1 MESMQLKI
9 RLFGI
14 TKDIIGQSWTSVDI
28 PEQAKVQDLLQN
40 LKIAYPGLNK
50 LHSVLVAVNDEYA
63 KPDVTLKPNDEIA
76 LIPPV
81 SGG

>member
-1 MESMQLKI
+1 MQLRI

-14 TKDIIGQSWTSVDI
+14 TKDIIVKTTLEMEAPS
-28 PEQAKVQDLLQN
+28 AARVQDLLQS
-40 LKIAYPGLNK
+40 LQTTYTDLAK
-50 LHSVLVAVNDEYA
+50 LQSVLVAVNDEYA
-63 KPDVTLKPNDEIA
+63 KPDVVLKPNDEIA

>member
-1 MESMQLKI
+1 MQLRI

-14 TKDIIGQSWTSVDI
+14 TKDIIGKTNLEI
-28 PEQAKVQDLLQN
+28 EAPATARVQDLMESLRTT
-40 LKIAYPGLNK
+40 YPDLSK
-50 LHSVLVAVNDEYA
+50 LSSVLVAVNDEYA
-63 KPDVTLKPNDEIA
+63 KPDVVLQANDEIA

>member
-1 MESMQLKI
+1 MQLRI

-14 TKDIIGQSWTSVDI
+14 TKDIIGKTTLEMEAPS
-28 PEQAKVQDLLQN
+28 AARVQDLLQS
-40 LKIAYPGLNK
+40 LQTTYPDLAK
-50 LHSVLVAVNDEYA
+50 LQSVLVAVNDEYA
-63 KPDVTLKPNDEIA
+63 KPDVVLKPNDEIA

>member
-1 MESMQLKI
+1 MQLKI
-9 RLFGI
+9 RLYGI
-14 TKDIIGQSWTSVDI
+14 TKDIIGQTWISLDVPKTS
-28 PEQAKVQDLLQN
+28 KVQDLLYN
-40 LKIAYPGLNK
+40 LKTTYPGLTK

-63 KPDVTLKPNDEIA
+63 KPEFELNANDEIA

>member
-1 MESMQLKI
+1 MQLKI

-14 TKDIIGQSWTSVDI
+14 TKDIIGQTWLSLDI
-28 PEQAKVQDLLQN
+28 PEASKVQDLLHN
-40 LKIAYPGLNK
+40 LQTTYPGLTK

-63 KPDVTLKPNDEIA
+63 KPEITLKPNDEIA

>member
-1 MESMQLKI
+1 MQLKI

-14 TKDIIGQSWTSVDI
+14 TKDIIGQTWISQEIS
-28 PEQAKVQDLLQN
+28 ESAKVQDLLQN
-40 LKIAYPGLNK
+40 LKATYPGLTK

-63 KPDVTLKPNDEIA
+63 KPEVILKPNDEIA

>member
-1 MESMQLKI
+1 MQLNI

-14 TKDIIGQSWTSVDI
+14 SKDIIGQTRISLNV
-28 PEQAKVQDLLQN
+28 PEASKVQDLLHN
-40 LKIAYPGLNK
+40 LKVTYPGLTK

-63 KPDVTLKPNDEIA
+63 KPEFELNQNDEIA

>member
-1 MESMQLKI
+1 MQLHI

-14 TKDIIGQSWTSVDI
+14 TKDIIGQPKLEFEV
-28 PEQAKVQDLLQN
+28 PAAARVQDLMHALQET
-40 LKIAYPGLNK
+40 YPGLTK
-50 LHSVLVAVNDEYA
+50 LHSVLIAVNDEYA
-63 KPDVTLKPNDEIA
+63 KSDVVLKPHDEIA

>member
-1 MESMQLKI
+1 MQLKI

-14 TKDIIGQSWTSVDI
+14 TKDIIGQAWTSVDI
-28 PEQAKVQDLLQN
+28 PESAKVEDLMQN
-40 LKIAYPGLNK
+40 LKITYPGLNK

-63 KPDVTLKPNDEIA
+63 KPEVILKPNDEIA